1 MKLTLGK
8 SQILCL
14 VNFSYFNLMLNM
26 RKLTNDYLVWT
37 EGSSQEVQ
45 FFDYIKFTPVAVKI
59 MGLFYEINY
68 RGVIIRATVV
78 IWTDLKSTRA
88 GERGL

>member
-1 MKLTLGK
+1 MDRRFITGGT
-8 SQILCL
+8 I
-14 VNFSYFNLMLNM
+14 
-26 RKLTNDYLVWT
+26 
-37 EGSSQEVQ
+37 
-45 FFDYIKFTPVAVKI
+45 FDYIKFTPVAVKI

>member
-1 MKLTLGK
+1 
-8 SQILCL
+8 
-14 VNFSYFNLMLNM
+14 MLNM

-59 MGLFYEINY
+59 MGLFYEIKY

>member
-1 MKLTLGK
+1 MIPGTINFYVYEINFGK
-8 SQILCL
+8 IS
-14 VNFSYFNLMLNM
+14 NFMSYFNLMLNM

-59 MGLFYEINY
+59 MGLFSEINY
-68 RGVIIRATVV
+68 RGVTLRATVV
-78 IWTDLKSTRA
+78 IWTDLKSI
-88 GERGL
+88 